1 MDTETEAPPI
11 GHNNP
16 PADTPFD
23 KAQEAI
29 SLLDVEASNWF
40 DGAPIEN
47 EAQAGDVARI
57 LDAARKV
64 WKEADAARKEEK
76 KPHDDAAKAVQ
87 EKWNPLLSAADRIAE
102 CARKAQTKWLIK
114 LDEAKRAEAERI
126 RKEAEEKERAARE
139 LASQAAE
146 SGKLD
151 DAKARDD
158 AIKESQRAA
167 RDAAHADTDRA
178 RAKGAGMGRAIGLRT
193 SYRAEVIDRRL
204 LLNHIAT
211 TDADA
216 LTAFVTDWAQAS
228 VRSGR
233 REIPGVNVVEERNAA

>member
-47 EAQAGDVARI
+47 EAQAATSPASSTPRARSG
-57 LDAARKV
+57 RRPT
-64 WKEADAARKEEK
+64 ARKEEK

-193 SYRAEVIDRRL
+193 SYRAEVVDRRL

-216 LTAFVTDWAQAS
+216 LTKFVTDWAQAS

-233 REIPGVNVVEERNAA
+233 REIPGVKVVEERNAA